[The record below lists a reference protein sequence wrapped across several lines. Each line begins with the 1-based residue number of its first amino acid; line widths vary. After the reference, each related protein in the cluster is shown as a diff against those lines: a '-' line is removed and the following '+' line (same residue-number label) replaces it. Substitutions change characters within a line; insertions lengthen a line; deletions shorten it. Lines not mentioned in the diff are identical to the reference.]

1 MKFCPACQTRYDEE
15 ILRFCIKDGTPL
27 VEETSPQFTEL
38 PSESMEDDPGE
49 ITIIRKTSVPEPP
62 PFEDEREMSESP
74 RLVIPTTEQPRTP
87 QAPPP
92 RQRRRAGQETPPP
105 QPNIFKVIVL
115 TILGTLIV
123 LAGIGLLVWSLRGDN
138 AANANSNQNS
148 NLNANVDTNLNT
160 NLNMNGFNMNTN
172 TNLNW
177 NVNFNVNANMN
188 VNTNVNANAN
198 KANANVNVN
207 AAPRPSPSPTPTPA
221 PANTAPANKPAANKP
236 AAANTSQPSGLGRP
250 RSVNRL

>member
-27 VEETSPQFTEL
+27 VEETAPQFTEL
-38 PSESMEDDPGE
+38 PSESIEDDPGE
-49 ITIIRKTSVPEPP
+49 ITIIRKSSVPEPP
-62 PFEDEREMSESP
+62 PFEDEREISESP

-87 QAPPP
+87 HAAPP
-92 RQRRRAGQETPPP
+92 RQRRRSSQEAPPP
-105 QPNIFKVIVL
+105 PPNIFKVIVL
-115 TILGTLIV
+115 TVLGTLIV

-138 AANANSNQNS
+138 AANANTNQNA
-148 NLNANVDTNLNT
+148 NLSTNLDTNLNT
-160 NLNMNGFNMNTN
+160 NLNMNGFNLNTN

-177 NVNFNVNANMN
+177 NVNLNVNANANM
-188 VNTNVNANAN
+188 NVNANAN

-207 AAPRPSPSPTPTPA
+207 AASTPSPSPTPTPS

-236 AAANTSQPSGLGRP
+236 GATNTSQSPNLSRP
-250 RSVNRL
+250 RSVNR